1 MMRVRLWTMAAAA
14 LFLSGWA
21 SGEGRNKKM
30 EEWLLPSGTLKA
42 FAEYMPAYGKR
53 AFPGP
58 DAREAARLEQAV
70 DAARKAKDARALAEA
85 AARLDAYWQ
94 SKLDALYA
102 PVAAW
107 LSSRWF
113 VKAELIPYKYGRAYE
128 MPMQEL
134 QDELVMLAWAATQAA
149 WEKFLQADE
158 EFTGHGFWP
167 NGSAG
172 NIRTWGKLRSGRSW
186 GTWKRRRC
194 WCAEL

>member
-158 EFTGHGFWP
+158 EFYRAWIL
-167 NGSAG
+167 AE
-172 NIRTWGKLRSGRSW
+172 R
-186 GTWKRRRC
+186 KRR
-194 WCAEL
+194 EYLSLIHI